1 MTLIRWNRSRRCAA
15 LHRYGDANATHLG
28 RLKLAHARCRLIVS
42 LEQPS
47 QCVELALSL
56 AIAPHRHRCPTIP
69 DQSIG
74 RTSLPCPERSVIVSG
89 GSTASPLKID
99 VAHRAPDRKSTR
111 LNSSHVSNS

>member
-1 MTLIRWNRSRRCAA
+1 
-15 LHRYGDANATHLG
+15 NATHLG

-99 VAHRAPDRKSTR
+99 VPHRTPQPG
-111 LNSSHVSNS
+111 SSPGGSYGNRRVAEVRASGPGSRQSGGVVVR